1 MAEQAATKRA
11 KHYRET
17 HSLKLY
23 TNQLDLAHEC
33 PLKTKKPTE
42 LQKYKIEKYGLLAKG
57 CTHILRYT
65 YWPIKNEQKSQNWES

>member
-42 LQKYKIEKYGLLAKG
+42 LQKYKIEKYGSQTCQRLYPY
-57 CTHILRYT
+57 TPIHISA
-65 YWPIKNEQKSQNWES
+65 N